1 VNTTLRSDE
10 LEGGLDTAEERR
22 AEIVRLSRKL
32 QNHSPRVR
40 ERAVEQL
47 VEFGL
52 EAVPALR
59 EALFLRDPESQIAA
73 ARGLGRLRSR
83 GAVQALIGTLAS
95 GNASVRAAAAHAL
108 GEIGDREAVA
118 PLHALLRDTD
128 LSTRAEAATALGNLG
143 REESI
148 PALMDAYRVCFLG
161 RSARK
166 QRWIGA
172 LVAGALLGM
181 LGLMIWGTFA
191 AKVGGFFGF
200 TNVFSQ
206 VPAIYIRARRAQ
218 SKVACAITE
227 ALVRIAERNPRPEM
241 HQLVPELRAVA
252 GDRVQHEPATR
263 DASRR
268 AADRIEAL
276 TAAVHNLPVAAATPR
291 MDPST
296 LPQPAEA
303 PHATTLAQQS
313 GEVEVRGPETGSS
326 LAQSIRP

>member
-1 VNTTLRSDE
+1 VSTTIRSGE
-10 LEGGLDTAEERR
+10 LEAALDTAEERR

-40 ERAVEQL
+40 ERALEQL
-47 VEFGL
+47 LEFGL
-52 EAVPALR
+52 DAVPVLR
-59 EALFLRDPESQIAA
+59 EALFLRDPEAQIMA
-73 ARGLGRLRSR
+73 ARGLGRLRCR
-83 GAVQALIGTLAS
+83 GALEALLGILGS
-95 GNASVRAAAAHAL
+95 ENASVRGAAAHAL
-108 GEIGDREAVA
+108 GEIGDPQVEL
-118 PLHALLRDTD
+118 PLRARLADAD
-128 LSTRAEAATALGNLG
+128 LAARAEVAIALGKLG
-143 REESI
+143 LEESI
-148 PALMDAYRVCFLG
+148 PALMDAYRACFLG

-166 QRWIGA
+166 QRWIGV
-172 LVAGALLGM
+172 LVAGALLVL
-181 LGLMIWGTFA
+181 LGLMLWGSAA
-191 AKVGGFFGF
+191 AKAGSFCGFAS
-200 TNVFSQ
+200 VFSQ
-206 VPAIYIRARRAQ
+206 VPANYIRARRAE

-227 ALVRIAERNPRPEM
+227 ALVMIAERNPRPEM

-252 GDRVQHEPATR
+252 RDRVQHEPATR

-268 AADRIEAL
+268 AAERIEAL

-313 GEVEVRGPETGSS
+313 GEMEVRGPETGSS